1 MNRTPVVKFRL
12 YVAGDARNSLQAL
25 ANLRA
30 ICETYLLDQY
40 KIEIVDVLQQPH
52 RALIDSVFMTP
63 TLVKVSP
70 SPERRIIGTLSE
82 KQTVL
87 DAVSIACFAA

>member
-52 RALIDSVFMTP
+52 RALIDSVFI
-63 TLVKVSP
+63 SP